1 MSKRKDTHVK
11 VLEPEI
17 VQMKASGKRKR
28 EIAEHFGLTIEQV
41 KELLKRYR
49 RRERKVA
56 AGIMPRPKGR
66 PRKVESPRNIEV
78 EQAHEI
84 NRLQMGN
91 KLLRDFLQYAGRK
104 LRDNSFHVKA
114 WKLLCA
120 VCFLWGSS

>member
-1 MSKRKDTHVK
+1 MSQRKYRHIK

-17 VQMKASGKRKR
+17 VEMKDSGKTKR

-49 RRERKVA
+49 RRERKIT

-66 PRKVESPRNIEV
+66 PRKDAPPRSIEA
-78 EQAHEI
+78 EQAYEI
-84 NRLQMGN
+84 NRLKMEN

-104 LRDNSFHVKA
+104 
-114 WKLLCA
+114 
-120 VCFLWGSS
+120 